1 MKQCTQCEKE
11 NPSSANCCMY
21 CGAILA
27 EENLDET
34 ARLQMELNEGN
45 ETIRLLKLLLIEK
58 EESEKTAETNLGA
71 EKQKNIESEKIITEK
86 NIEITQLSQQLKK
99 ATTGKSNKQFV
110 WWLVIIFIIIAIIF
124 GNLMVKTQE
133 NDKLTRENN
142 KLKSKI
148 SNLANDYPII
158 IQSLKVGNITKN
170 GTTETLFGE
179 KLFSS
184 TSMYLSPQI
193 EYIGLKTDTIT
204 LYMKLYRNEVL
215 QRNSESSPKGYTYS
229 VNIPISDENTTI
241 IGGWGSDSKGTW
253 SVGKY
258 RYEIWHN
265 NVCLKIIEFKLY

>member
-1 MKQCTQCEKE
+1 MKQCPQCEKE

-21 CGAILA
+21 CGAILV

-45 ETIRLLKLLLIEK
+45 ETIRLLKLLLVEK
-58 EESEKTAETNLGA
+58 EESEKTAETELGA

-86 NIEITQLSQQLKK
+86 NIEITQLSEQLKK
-99 ATTGKSNKQFV
+99 TTTGKSNKQFG

-124 GNLMVKTQE
+124 GNLVVKTQE

-170 GTTETLFGE
+170 GTTETPFGE

-258 RYEIWHN
+258 RYEIWQN